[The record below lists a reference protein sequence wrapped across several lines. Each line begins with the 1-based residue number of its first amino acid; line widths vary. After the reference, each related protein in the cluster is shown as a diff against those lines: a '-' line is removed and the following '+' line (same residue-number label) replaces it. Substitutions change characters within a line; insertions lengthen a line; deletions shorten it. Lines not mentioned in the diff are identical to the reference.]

1 MTFSLLHAT
10 DFADRLLYKIV
21 PPLKAGMIVLA
32 DRYAYTAFARDA
44 TRGVDRQW
52 VRELYSF
59 AVRPDLTL
67 YFRVPIDVSVDRLM
81 ARRVKLKFYEA
92 GMDLGWS
99 ANPVESFRLFQGKVL
114 DEYDQLVQEFG
125 LEVVDAKGSI
135 TEQQR
140 YVRTLVTQHVKMS
153 RVEMVDDEPV

>member
-59 AVRPDLTL
+59 AVRPDLSL
-67 YFRVPIDVSVDRLM
+67 YFRVPIDVSVERLV

-99 ANPVESFRLFQGKVL
+99 ANPLESFRLFQGKVL

-125 LEVVDAKGSI
+125 MEVVDARGSI
-135 TEQQR
+135 TDQQR
-140 YVRTLVTQHVKMS
+140 LVRSVITQHLNINQ
-153 RVEMVDDEPV
+153 VEMTDDELV

>member
-10 DFADRLLYKIV
+10 DFADRLLYKII

-59 AVRPDLTL
+59 AVKPDLVL
-67 YFRVPIDVSVDRLM
+67 YFRVPIDVSLDRLM

-99 ANPVESFRLFQGKVL
+99 NNPVESFRLFQGKVL
-114 DEYDQLVQEFG
+114 DEYDRIVDEYG
-125 LEVVDAKGSI
+125 LEVISAAGSI

-140 YVRTLVTQHVKMS
+140 LVRSLIS
-153 RVEMVDDEPV
+153 RQVATTNVEIADDEPL

>member
-10 DFADRLLYKIV
+10 DFADRLLYKII

-52 VRELYSF
+52 VRALYSF
-59 AVRPDLTL
+59 AVRPDLAL
-67 YFRVPIDVSVDRLM
+67 YFRVPIDVSVERLV

-99 ANPVESFRLFQGKVL
+99 ANPLESFRLFQGKVL

-125 LEVVDAKGSI
+125 MEVVDARGSI
-135 TEQQR
+135 TDQQR
-140 YVRTLVTQHVKMS
+140 LVRSVITQHLNMNH
-153 RVEMVDDEPV
+153 VEMTDDELV

>member
-1 MTFSLLHAT
+1 
-10 DFADRLLYKIV
+10 
-21 PPLKAGMIVLA
+21 
-32 DRYAYTAFARDA
+32 
-44 TRGVDRQW
+44 
-52 VRELYSF
+52 
-59 AVRPDLTL
+59 
-67 YFRVPIDVSVDRLM
+67 
-81 ARRVKLKFYEA
+81 
-92 GMDLGWS
+92 
-99 ANPVESFRLFQGKVL
+99 LFQGKVL

>member
-10 DFADRLLYKIV
+10 DFADRLLYKII
-21 PPLKAGMIVLA
+21 PPLKAGMVVLA

-52 VRELYSF
+52 VRDLYSF

-67 YFRVPIDVSVDRLM
+67 YFRVPIEVSLDRLL

-92 GMDLGWS
+92 GLDLGWS
-99 ANPVESFRLFQGKVL
+99 SIPVESFRLFQGKVL
-114 DEYDQLVQEFG
+114 DEYDRLVDEYD
-125 LEVVDAKGSI
+125 LKVIDAAGSI

-140 YVRTLVTQHVKMS
+140 LVRSVIAPLFQVQEEVVHEQS
-153 RVEMVDDEPV
+153 I